1 MPKLPRVTA
10 REMVRALRRAGWQI
24 TSQAGRH
31 VHLTHPTKPGKVTV
45 PMHSGDMKDGTS
57 RSILRQAGITPDEL
71 RGLL

>member
-10 REMVRALRRAGWQI
+10 REMIRALRRAGWQV
-24 TSQAGRH
+24 TSQAGSH
-31 VHLTHPTKPGKVTV
+31 AHLNHPTKSGEVTV
-45 PMHSGDMKDGTS
+45 PMHGGDIKDGTL